1 MNKEKHYKLKFKK
14 IIATNQLASGDNV
27 FDWTVEQL
35 QHNGVNVDSYMTGAE
50 YEVRNSNIDDE
61 IKFQL
66 VDSLN
71 VLIYEFADI
80 AAIDGVHLFEQ
91 YLSFLP
97 QGTKLRVIYKKT
109 GVNDCCLK
117 VNLIR
122 HIETKSAE

>member
-1 MNKEKHYKLKFKK
+1 MDKEKHYKLKFKK

-35 QHNGVNVDSYMTGAE
+35 QHDGVDVDSYMTGAE
-50 YEVRNSNIDDE
+50 YEVINSNIDDE

-66 VDSLN
+66 VDSLD

-80 AAIDGVHLFEQ
+80 AAINGVHLFEQ
-91 YLSFLP
+91 YLSYLP

-109 GVNDCCLK
+109 GASDCCLK

-122 HIETKSAE
+122 HIETKAAR

>member
-1 MNKEKHYKLKFKK
+1 MDKEKHYKLKFKK
-14 IIATNQLASGDNV
+14 IIATDQLVSGDNV

-35 QHNGVNVDSYMTGAE
+35 QHNGINIDSYMTGVQ
-50 YEVRNSNIDDE
+50 YEVMNSNIDDE

-66 VDSLN
+66 LDSLD
-71 VLIYEFADI
+71 VLIHEFADI

-91 YLSFLP
+91 YLSSLP

-109 GVNDCCLK
+109 GANDCCLK

-122 HIETKSAE
+122 HIETKAAE

>member
-1 MNKEKHYKLKFKK
+1 MDKQKHYKLKFKK
-14 IIATNQLASGDNV
+14 ILATNQLFSGENV

-35 QHNGVNVDSYMTGAE
+35 QHNGINVDSFMTGVQ
-50 YEVRNSNIDDE
+50 YEIRNSNIDDE

-66 VDSLN
+66 VDSLD
-71 VLIYEFADI
+71 VLIHEFADI
-80 AAIDGVHLFEQ
+80 VAIDGVHLFEQ

-109 GVNDCCLK
+109 GASDCCLK

-122 HIETKSAE
+122 HIETKAAE